1 MDRGAWWSIV
11 HGVTKSQTRLR
22 RLSQHARIAD
32 YPCCD
37 TFRWRAEGLCHSY
50 ACVHSPPDSPPIQT
64 VTEHGA
70 ELPERYSSACSLPIL
85 NTAGWTGNRKFVL
98 EVRESR
104 SALQVH
110 LYLSFLDS
118 TYEDV
123 I

>member
-1 MDRGAWWSIV
+1 MDRGAWWPIV
-11 HGVTKSQTRLR
+11 HGVAKSQTRLR

-64 VTEHGA
+64 VREHGA
-70 ELPERYSSACSLPIL
+70 ELPERYSTATL
-85 NTAGWTGNRKFVL
+85 NTAGWTGNCKFVL
-98 EVRESR
+98 DVHKSR
-104 SALQVH
+104 SVLQVR

-123 I
+123 M